1 MTPQNRMH
9 SLTLIGLGF
18 LILASLARLLL
29 HRVTHLPEN
38 TVDLTTGIL
47 YGLAIGCML
56 LGIMKSR
63 RRPVV

>member
-18 LILASLARLLL
+18 LILASLARWLL
-29 HRVTHLPEN
+29 HRATHLPEN
-38 TVDLTTGIL
+38 TVDLATGVL

-56 LGIMKSR
+56 LGITKSR